1 MRTCDVCGEP
11 LPPQTGRG
19 GRRKRHETCSRRP
32 EGAKSAQ
39 KVAEDPK
46 NLVEAV
52 EKSLEAI
59 GERFTP
65 RGYGAIALAHKIAA
79 GEESGS
85 ALAALHK
92 ELRST
97 LDDIEARAVP
107 AEDDP
112 VERAKADLRLVN

>member
-1 MRTCDVCGEP
+1 MRTCDVCGDP

-19 GRRKRHETCSRRP
+19 GRRKRHPECSRRQSRP
-32 EGAKSAQ
+32 ETADFGAK
-39 KVAEDPK
+39 DPK

-52 EKSLEAI
+52 ESALERI
-59 GERFTP
+59 GERHTP
-65 RGYGAIALAHKIAA
+65 RGYGAVALAARISAQ
-79 GEESGS
+79 EDSGS

-92 ELRST
+92 ELRAT